1 MKIKELWIYPVK
13 SLAGNAVSSAKLA
26 ARGFEDDRRWMLI
39 DENGRF
45 ISQRQHAHLARWQA
59 RTEADDLVLDHLD
72 TGQQLRISAAR
83 ADEGPLVE
91 VEVWD
96 DRLSACLVESVSPE
110 ELHEALGISCRLV
123 YMSEDSNRPLDPRY
137 AQGEEWVS
145 FADGY
150 PYLVANQ
157 ASLEALAAEV
167 GEELT
172 MQRFRPNIVLEG
184 APAFAEDNWKSLQIG
199 EQTFRL
205 PKPCARCV
213 VITIDPE
220 TTVKNPRVFATL
232 AEMHSQEKKVIFG
245 MNACWEGKGAGQLE
259 VGDFVSVRVG

>member
-13 SLAGNAVSSAKLA
+13 SLAGNAVSSATLA
-26 ARGFEDDRRWMLI
+26 GRGFIDDRRWMLI

-59 RTEADDLVLDHLD
+59 QAEEEDLVLEHLD
-72 TGQQLRISAAR
+72 TGEQLRIKEAR

-91 VEVWD
+91 VQVWND
-96 DRLSACLVESVSPE
+96 QFSACLVETVSTE
-110 ELHEALGISCRLV
+110 ELNAALGIPCRLV
-123 YMSEDSNRPLDPRY
+123 YMAEDSNRSLDPRY
-137 AQGEEWVS
+137 AKGQEQVS

-150 PYLVANQ
+150 PYLIANQ
-157 ASLEALAAEV
+157 ASLDALAAEV

-172 MQRFRPNIVLEG
+172 MQRFRPNVVVEG
-184 APAFAEDNWKSLQIG
+184 APAFAEDEWQALEIG
-199 EQTFRL
+199 EEAFRL

-232 AEMHSQEKKVIFG
+232 AQIHSKEKKVLFG
-245 MNACWEGKGAGQLE
+245 MNACWEGTGEAALSVGEE
-259 VGDFVSVRVG
+259 VVPV

>member
-1 MKIKELWIYPVK
+1 MKIKELWVYPVK
-13 SLAGNAVSSAKLA
+13 SLAGNAVSSATLA

-45 ISQRQHAHLARWQA
+45 ISQRQHAQLARWQA
-59 RTEADDLVLDHLD
+59 RVEADDLVLEHLD
-72 TGQQLRISAAR
+72 TGQQLRIEAAR
-83 ADEGPLVE
+83 AEEGPLVE
-91 VEVWD
+91 VQLWD
-96 DRLSACLVESVSPE
+96 DQFAARLVESVSAE
-110 ELHEALGISCRLV
+110 ELHAALGIPCRLV
-123 YMSEDSNRPLDPRY
+123 YMTEDSNRPLDPRY
-137 AQGEEWVS
+137 AQGEERVS

-184 APAFAEDNWKSLQIG
+184 APAFAEDNWQSLQIG

-245 MNACWEGKGAGQLE
+245 MNACWMGKGEAVLE
-259 VGDFVSVRVG
+259 VGEIVSVSVG